1 MPTERPIKMIET
13 GKHSALEAQFVIAIT
28 RCVEYF
34 SVPYYERTML
44 FFGKK
49 LAADERV
56 SSESLR

>member
-1 MPTERPIKMIET
+1 MIET

-34 SVPYYERTML
+34 SVPYYERTMF

-56 SSESLR
+56 SSESLRWEGI